1 MRKRMGK
8 AAVSLVL
15 AAAMAVWTPPA
26 GGASLAAS
34 GGTASEGNLGGVSFS
49 GTASEGNREGA
60 VSGGTS
66 MEGELPE
73 EGAADG
79 APGKGTAAE
88 RGVPGGHLR
97 VRRNRER
104 HPGRAFRAMLWEMK
118 GTSLEALQRGKEA
131 GVRRPEM

>member
-73 EGAADG
+73 EGAVDG

-88 RGVPGGHLR
+88 RGVPGGGICGCGGIGR
-97 VRRNRER
+97 GIRGER
-104 HPGRAFRAMLWEMK
+104 FGRCF
-118 GTSLEALQRGKEA
+118 GK
-131 GVRRPEM
+131 

>member
-88 RGVPGGHLR
+88 RGVPGGGICGCGGIGR
-97 VRRNRER
+97 GIRGER
-104 HPGRAFRAMLWEMK
+104 FGRCF
-118 GTSLEALQRGKEA
+118 GK
-131 GVRRPEM
+131 

>member
-73 EGAADG
+73 EDM
-79 APGKGTAAE
+79 PKFC
-88 RGVPGGHLR
+88 RWIRLIFILQVIFMP
-97 VRRNRER
+97 
-104 HPGRAFRAMLWEMK
+104 
-118 GTSLEALQRGKEA
+118 SLPLTI
-131 GVRRPEM
+131 

>member
-66 MEGELPE
+66 TEGNLGGAVSGGTSMEGELPE

-88 RGVPGGHLR
+88 RGVPGGGICGCGGIGR
-97 VRRNRER
+97 GIRGER
-104 HPGRAFRAMLWEMK
+104 FGRCF
-118 GTSLEALQRGKEA
+118 GK
-131 GVRRPEM
+131 